1 MNDLEGLNMNLLTI
15 VIIVAVLLTV
25 VALVMGIGSMARGG
39 EYDEKHETQ
48 FMFARVGMQAVTL
61 VLLLFAIYLANT

>member
-1 MNDLEGLNMNLLTI
+1 MNLLTVI
-15 VIIVAVLLTV
+15 IIVAMLLTV

-48 FMFARVGMQAVTL
+48 FMFARVGLQAVTL
-61 VLLLFAIYLANT
+61 VLLLFAIYLANF

>member
-1 MNDLEGLNMNLLTI
+1 MNLLTI